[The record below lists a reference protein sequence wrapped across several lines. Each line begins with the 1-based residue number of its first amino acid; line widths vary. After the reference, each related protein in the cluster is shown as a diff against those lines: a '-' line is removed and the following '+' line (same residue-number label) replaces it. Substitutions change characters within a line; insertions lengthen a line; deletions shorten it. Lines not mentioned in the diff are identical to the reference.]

1 MCFYSYTQPRRA
13 AFSILVTRRI
23 NSTRK
28 DARACSAVVKKP
40 PTSTAPNPTGPAR
53 RAEVHSEGI
62 ESLKTEEKTM
72 PAKTHKQKEGPNP
85 STLTRLN

>member
-1 MCFYSYTQPRRA
+1 MLVLALQLSRSHPPALRQTQ
-13 AFSILVTRRI
+13 
-23 NSTRK
+23 
-28 DARACSAVVKKP
+28 
-40 PTSTAPNPTGPAR
+40 TGPAR

-62 ESLKTEEKTM
+62 ESFKTEEKTM